1 MRKLF
6 AILLLFI
13 ALPTSAQGSLSQ
25 TRKIIGRKFNPRTP
39 EIIRVVDQAVQRS
52 MAVQAAQTQS
62 SSEITQAQV
71 AAQLDIQHKEA
82 EAKKVAAV
90 VARKA
95 AAKQAK
101 TVARRNFDVKTNP
114 IIEQAAYLYNHND
127 LVVLKNARDIIDKLD
142 LQYDANAYLY
152 QLLNEAHAM
161 IVLLKKQIDT
171 ERHKKQDI
179 LKELVE
185 RLEKRTE
192 RGYKLISNRED
203 NRLWLESIE
212 NEIEKVILKI
222 NINIPFDE
230 EKNVNQSFIFYYS
243 LHDGYEFS
251 A

>member
-1 MRKLF
+1 
-6 AILLLFI
+6 
-13 ALPTSAQGSLSQ
+13 
-25 TRKIIGRKFNPRTP
+25 
-39 EIIRVVDQAVQRS
+39 
-52 MAVQAAQTQS
+52 
-62 SSEITQAQV
+62 V

-82 EAKKVAAV
+82 EAKKVA
-90 VARKA
+90 
-95 AAKQAK
+95 
-101 TVARRNFDVKTNP
+101 RRNFDVKINP
-114 IIEQAAYLYNHND
+114 IIEQAANLYDPNVI
-127 LVVLKNARDIIDKLD
+127 LLKEAKDVIDKLD
-142 LQYDANAYLY
+142 QQYDANAYLY